1 MSAYLHRAIGLET
14 EYGITERGQAFDPI
28 ILSADIVRAYADTV
42 PHARWDYG
50 GEDPLADQRGYRL
63 PRQLADASML
73 TDNPAEMA
81 PSGPSANITRSEASQ
96 QVGGAANAVLGNG
109 GRLYVDHAHPE
120 FSTPEVI
127 GALAAVR
134 YDRAGDAIMRIA
146 ADNLAARGRNVAIY
160 KNNVDGKGASY
171 GSHENYLISRDLP
184 FGDVVQHLTTLFVA
198 RQLFTGTGRVGI
210 GQRSEEAG
218 FQISQRADYIETDV
232 GLQTT
237 FERPIINTRDEPHA
251 DARHYRRLHVIVG
264 DATSFDVAT
273 YLKVGV
279 TSLVLW
285 LLERGELPLQLDA
298 LSLTAPVVDTWAV
311 SREPFTHRL
320 STQTGSYS
328 ALDILCVF
336 RDLIG
341 EALTA
346 DGIDDAEVWQVVDTF
361 TRILEGLATDPDGL
375 GADIEWIGKKQLLQS
390 LARRR
395 NLSWDAPAIRAADL
409 QWHELSERSL
419 LAMVERAGRVRRLVS
434 AHEVD
439 TAISQPPADTRA
451 SLRGGLIGA
460 FSERVGAASWSK
472 LVCEDPHGEG
482 EVHIS
487 LPTPY
492 GGVSPQLFTTGDYG
506 DVLDALE

>member
-1 MSAYLHRAIGLET
+1 MSTYLHRAVGLET
-14 EYGITERGQAFDPI
+14 EYGITERGQTFDPI
-28 ILSADIVRAYADTV
+28 VLSGDIVRAYADTV
-42 PHARWDYG
+42 PHAKWDYT

-63 PRQLADASML
+63 PRSLADASML
-73 TDNPAEMA
+73 TDNPAEIA
-81 PSGPSANITRSEASQ
+81 PSGPSANITRSEAAQ
-96 QVGGAANAVLGNG
+96 AVGGAANAVLANG

-127 GALAAVR
+127 GALAAVQ
-134 YDRAGDAIMRIA
+134 YDRAGDQIMRIA
-146 ADNLAARGRNVAIY
+146 AENLAARGRNVAIY

-171 GSHENYLISRDLP
+171 GSHENYLIARDLP
-184 FGDVVQHLTTLFVA
+184 FGDVVQHLTTFFVA
-198 RQLFTGTGRVGI
+198 RQLFTGTGRVGL

-251 DARHYRRLHVIVG
+251 DARHFRRLHVIVG

-311 SREPFTHRL
+311 SREPFAHRL

-328 ALDILCVF
+328 ALDILRIF

-341 EALTA
+341 EALTQ
-346 DGIDDAEVWQVVDTF
+346 DGIEDGEVWQVMDTY
-361 TRILEGLATDPDGL
+361 TRILEGLASAPDSLAG
-375 GADIEWIGKKQLLQS
+375 DIEWIGKKQVLQS
-390 LARRR
+390 LASRRG
-395 NLSWDAPAIRAADL
+395 LGWDAPALRAADL
-409 QWHELSERSL
+409 QWHELSDRSI
-419 LAMVERAGRVRRLVS
+419 LAMVERAGRVNRLVS
-434 AHEVD
+434 DAQVAR
-439 TAISQPPADTRA
+439 AISQPPADTRA

-460 FSERVGAASWSK
+460 FAKRVRAASWSK
-472 LVCEDPHGEG
+472 IICDDPHSEG
-482 EVHIS
+482 VVQIS

-492 GGVSPQLFTTGDYG
+492 GGISPQLFTDRDYG
-506 DVLDALE
+506 DVLEALE

>member
-14 EYGITERGQAFDPI
+14 EYGISERGQAFDPI

-42 PHARWDYG
+42 AHARWDYG

-63 PRQLADASML
+63 PRALADASML
-73 TDNPAEMA
+73 TDNPTEIA
-81 PSGPSANITRSEASQ
+81 PSGPSAHITRTDTSQ
-96 QVGGAANAVLGNG
+96 PVGGAANAVLSNG

-127 GALAAVR
+127 GALAAVQ
-134 YDRAGDAIMRIA
+134 YDRAGDAILRIA
-146 ADNLAARGRNVAIY
+146 ADNLAAQGRNVAIY
-160 KNNVDGKGASY
+160 KNNIDGKGASY
-171 GSHENYLISRDLP
+171 GSHENYLIARDLP
-184 FGDVVQHLTTLFVA
+184 FGDVVQHLTTFFVC
-198 RQLFTGTGRVGI
+198 RQLFTGTGRVGL

-251 DARHYRRLHVIVG
+251 DARHFRRLHVIVG
-264 DATSFDVAT
+264 DASSFDVAT

-298 LSLTAPVVDTWAV
+298 LSLSAPVVDTWAV

-320 STQTGSYS
+320 SSQTGSYS
-328 ALDILCVF
+328 ALDILRIF

-346 DGIDDAEVWQVVDTF
+346 DGITDKAIWQVMDTY
-361 TRILEGLATDPDGL
+361 TRILDGLQTDPDSLAG
-375 GADIEWIGKKQLLQS
+375 DIEWIGKKQLLKS
-390 LARRR
+390 LAARRGIG
-395 NLSWDAPAIRAADL
+395 WDAPALRAADL

-419 LAMVERAGRVRRLVS
+419 LTMVERAGRVRRLVS
-434 AHEVD
+434 DEDV
-439 TAISQPPADTRA
+439 TRAISQPPADTRA

-460 FSERVGAASWSK
+460 FADRVRAASWSK
-472 LVCEDPHGEG
+472 ITCDDPHSEG
-482 EVHIS
+482 AVHIS

-492 GGVSPQLFTTGDYG
+492 GGVSPQLFTDGDYG
-506 DVLDALE
+506 EVLEALE